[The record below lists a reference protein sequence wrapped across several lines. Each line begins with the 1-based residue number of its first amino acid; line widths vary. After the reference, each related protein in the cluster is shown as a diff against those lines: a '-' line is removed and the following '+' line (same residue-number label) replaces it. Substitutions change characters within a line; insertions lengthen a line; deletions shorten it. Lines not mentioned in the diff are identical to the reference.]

1 MRKNLARVVSILAL
15 GGLAAIGCK
24 ASLKVGAEE
33 PPPPPPP
40 TAAPTPAP
48 TPTPAP
54 KPKPRL
60 SATAFN
66 VSKEG
71 KLALPGPVVFETGSD
86 KLSPESDAV
95 LEHVQQYL
103 EGTPNVTLLRIEG
116 HTDNVGQPADNQ
128 VLSEKRAMSVARWL
142 VAKNISCK
150 RILPV
155 GFGDTKPV
163 ADNKTEEGRAQ
174 NRRTAFYNAAI
185 NGKPIGNLPVDG
197 GGKVAG
203 DPCAK

>member
-1 MRKNLARVVSILAL
+1 MNPARALSILAL
-15 GGLAAIGCK
+15 GGLFVVGCK
-24 ASLKVGAEE
+24 ASVQVGEAQ

-40 TAAPTPAP
+40 ASTPAP
-48 TPTPAP
+48 PPPPA
-54 KPKPRL
+54 KPRPKI

-71 KLALPGPVVFETGSD
+71 KLGLPGPVVFETGSD

-95 LEHVQQYL
+95 LEHVQKYL
-103 EGTPNVTLLRIEG
+103 EATPTITLLRIEG
-116 HTDNVGQPADNQ
+116 HTDNVGKPADNE

-142 VAKNISCK
+142 VAKNIACK
-150 RILPV
+150 RLLPV

-163 ADNKTEEGRAQ
+163 ADNNTEEGRAQ

-197 GGKVAG
+197 GGHGAG
-203 DPCAK
+203 DPCK